1 MSEIRVVF
9 DVVTGRPSEVLAT
22 LLRKLSAYTRRDRV
36 RRFKIGITNDPHRRL
51 SQAYSAE
58 FDEMIVLYQTS
69 SIGFVSALEADLV
82 EHNWEF
88 TENVVAGGGGG
99 VGDPPFFLYV
109 VLRY

>member
-1 MSEIRVVF
+1 
-9 DVVTGRPSEVLAT
+9 
-22 LLRKLSAYTRRDRV
+22 
-36 RRFKIGITNDPHRRL
+36 
-51 SQAYSAE
+51 
-58 FDEMIVLYQTS
+58 MIVLYQTS